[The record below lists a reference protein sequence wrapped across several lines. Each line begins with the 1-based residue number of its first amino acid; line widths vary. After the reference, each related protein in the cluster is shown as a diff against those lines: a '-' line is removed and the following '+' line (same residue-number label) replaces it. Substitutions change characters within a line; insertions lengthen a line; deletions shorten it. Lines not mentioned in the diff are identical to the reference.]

1 MMPRRPKCAGFDL
14 GKLSTHLNK
23 PINSHGCALI
33 DPIYPTI
40 ERAWLPGHIGYGP
53 PCTQLQHDPAR
64 FYILAMDSHLISHS
78 PSYPMDWPKT
88 TSWYGPPWTWQDPNP
103 FNYAKELVAN
113 FLGMPIVATKHPN
126 AFKEHVMESASKRI
140 VKIEMHLLLERRAL
154 IIFTHDKSSFKS
166 IKIKYIGVSNLS
178 KSNTLVSQ
186 IYPLQLNG
194 SLHYYSKSL
203 PFT

>member
-1 MMPRRPKCAGFDL
+1 
-14 GKLSTHLNK
+14 
-23 PINSHGCALI
+23 
-33 DPIYPTI
+33 
-40 ERAWLPGHIGYGP
+40 
-53 PCTQLQHDPAR
+53 
-64 FYILAMDSHLISHS
+64 
-78 PSYPMDWPKT
+78 
-88 TSWYGPPWTWQDPNP
+88 
-103 FNYAKELVAN
+103 
-113 FLGMPIVATKHPN
+113 MPIVATKHPN

-178 KSNTLVSQ
+178 KSNTLLSQ

-194 SLHYYSKSL
+194 SLHYSKSL